1 MLGCLILAIYISI
14 FNKKKM
20 KNKDQKKTQKDLKPV
35 IINKK
40 DNQKAGY
47 GGRNITKEEE

>member
-1 MLGCLILAIYISI
+1 ME
-14 FNKKKM
+14 
-20 KNKDQKKTQKDLKPV
+20 KKTQKDLEPV

-47 GGRNITKEEE
+47 GGRETQNTEEE